1 MLVFLSLVVSTVP
14 GSDVDG
20 RETNSGRSQRERLLG
35 FSWLR
40 AETCRLKKL
49 RSVFYPK
56 MRCSIWWRQKA
67 RRTPR
72 IFAPQPLFPLNG
84 ANNGCGS
91 GILGG
96 KIMCSAL

>member
-20 RETNSGRSQRERLLG
+20 RETNSGRSQRERLLC

-56 MRCSIWWRQKA
+56 MRCSICGDKRQEE
-67 RRTPR
+67 
-72 IFAPQPLFPLNG
+72 PQEYLHLSPYFH
-84 ANNGCGS
+84 
-91 GILGG
+91 
-96 KIMCSAL
+96 